1 MAIGRL
7 RQKRQKG
14 LDWILVTLYLSL
26 VFIGW
31 LMLYSTVYDE
41 SNPYAFLDPSTQIGI
56 QTLWVLIALFGFVLT
71 LTIDWKFWNTF
82 AYPIY
87 MVTILA
93 LVLVL
98 IIGSEIKGAKSWF
111 SIGGAS
117 LQPSEFAKFG
127 TALALS
133 SFTAFYK
140 SNLDNTK
147 TFLVSLGIIVLPM
160 FLILL
165 QPDAGS
171 ALIFLSFFILFFRL
185 GLSATYYV
193 LGFTL
198 IFIFILSLIFGPTIV
213 SLEVISIGTLFLIV
227 TRKQKKRTLILTVVG
242 MLLMLFVLYHINPL
256 AAIGLATIMFLI
268 YLVIYAKERKYRQV
282 ILVGFGVTLSV
293 AFGQGTSYAFNNF
306 LKPHQQDR
314 INTWLRP
321 ELCDPRGPLYNII
334 QSKMA
339 IGSGGL
345 KGKGF
350 LDGTM
355 TKLNYVPE
363 QTTDFIFSTVG
374 EEQGFLGAL
383 GIIIIFTLMVIRMT
397 VIAERA
403 KSPFIRNYA
412 YCIAGIFFLHY
423 FINIGMT
430 MGLMPIVGIPLPF
443 LSKGGSSLL
452 GFTILIGTLIKM
464 DWDR

>member
-1 MAIGRL
+1 
-7 RQKRQKG
+7 
-14 LDWILVTLYLSL
+14 
-26 VFIGW
+26 
-31 LMLYSTVYDE
+31 
-41 SNPYAFLDPSTQIGI
+41 
-56 QTLWVLIALFGFVLT
+56 
-71 LTIDWKFWNTF
+71 
-82 AYPIY
+82 
-87 MVTILA
+87 
-93 LVLVL
+93 
-98 IIGSEIKGAKSWF
+98 
-111 SIGGAS
+111 
-117 LQPSEFAKFG
+117 
-127 TALALS
+127 
-133 SFTAFYK
+133 
-140 SNLDNTK
+140 
-147 TFLVSLGIIVLPM
+147 
-160 FLILL
+160 
-165 QPDAGS
+165 
-171 ALIFLSFFILFFRL
+171 LIFLSFFILFFRL

-256 AAIGLATIMFLI
+256 AAIGLATVMFLI